1 MTDDHDYVPESSEPG
16 CFPPTAVW
24 GGHSYLKERSLPLG
38 LWHVMANG
46 RIYHFDIT
54 SVSASGEVTGVLN
67 GRPIED
73 GHWDGSAVAGVLTF
87 VRNET
92 PVIVQKFTG
101 YLMAY
106 VEHDYQWRMAGVFGK
121 LSEDPPEYVDQAGW
135 YATLARQGR

>member
-1 MTDDHDYVPESSEPG
+1 MTGDHDYVPESSEPG

-38 LWHVMANG
+38 LWRVMANG

-54 SVSASGEVTGVLN
+54 SVSPGGDVTGVLN
-67 GRPIED
+67 GRPIVD
-73 GHWDGSAVAGVLTF
+73 GRWDGTAVAGVLTF
-87 VRNET
+87 IRDES

-106 VEHDYQWRMAGVFGK
+106 VEHDYHWRMAGVFGK
-121 LSEDPPEYVDQAGW
+121 LPDDASDYADQAGW
-135 YATLARQGR
+135 YATLTRES